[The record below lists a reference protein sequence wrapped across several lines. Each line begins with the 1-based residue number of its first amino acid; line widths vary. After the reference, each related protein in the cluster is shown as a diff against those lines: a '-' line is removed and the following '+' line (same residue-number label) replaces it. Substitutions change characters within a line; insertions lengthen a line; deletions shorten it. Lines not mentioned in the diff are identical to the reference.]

1 MMKRFRKLVKNERG
15 SQLIE
20 FVAVFPMVIL
30 AMMIIWQMALVAYTV
45 VVTEA
50 AARDGARAAA
60 VEGNAEEVAK
70 RSAGNLKLESVNT
83 EKGDE
88 DVTVTVV
95 ANVPTVSIPFVGRLD
110 FTFDADATIPIE
122 EGLKD

>member
-1 MMKRFRKLVKNERG
+1 MMNRFRKLVKNERG

-60 VEGNAEEVAK
+60 VDGDAEKVAE
-70 RSAGNLKLESVNT
+70 RSAGNLVLQSVNT
-83 EKGDE
+83 DKGDE

-95 ANVPTVSIPFVGRLD
+95 ANVPTVSIPFIGRLE

>member
-1 MMKRFRKLVKNERG
+1 MKRLRTLVKNERG

-70 RSAGNLKLESVNT
+70 RSAGNLRLESVNT

-95 ANVPTVSIPFVGRLD
+95 AKVPTVSIPFIGRLD
-110 FTFDADATIPIE
+110 FNFDADATIPIE